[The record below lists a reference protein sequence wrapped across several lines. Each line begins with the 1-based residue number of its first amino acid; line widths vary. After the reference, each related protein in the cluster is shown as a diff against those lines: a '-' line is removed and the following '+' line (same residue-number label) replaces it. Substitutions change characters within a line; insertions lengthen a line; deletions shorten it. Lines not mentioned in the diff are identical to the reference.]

1 MKKIIKLQNLDCAHC
16 AIKME
21 DALRKIEGV
30 ESVSVSF
37 ITQRMTIEANE
48 EGFDKIIEKAKKV
61 CKKVEPDCV
70 LIV

>member
-16 AIKME
+16 AMKME

>member
-16 AIKME
+16 AMKME

-37 ITQRMTIEANE
+37 ITQRMTIEASE

>member
-16 AIKME
+16 AMKTE

-48 EGFDKIIEKAKKV
+48 EDFDKIIEKAKKV